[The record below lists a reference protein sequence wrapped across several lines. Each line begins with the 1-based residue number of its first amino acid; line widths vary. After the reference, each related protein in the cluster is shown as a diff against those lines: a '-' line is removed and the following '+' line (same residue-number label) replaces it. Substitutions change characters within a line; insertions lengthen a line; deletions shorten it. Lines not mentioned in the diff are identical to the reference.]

1 MRNHQSWAFA
11 TIFATTLSQRDNVAR
26 PNNFSLVTL
35 SLIVRIMPRLA
46 LSLSKKIVAY
56 SALAIMSSYMDIDD
70 YIHQTGR
77 NPYKDTKPHLTGKG
91 LEKLSSKISKLE
103 IEPSSHRTVRKNI
116 TM

>member
-46 LSLSKKIVAY
+46 LSLSEKIVAY
-56 SALAIMSSYMDIDD
+56 SALAIMSSYMDIDLTFQVF
-70 YIHQTGR
+70 ILM
-77 NPYKDTKPHLTGKG
+77 NPDPGSELLNLH
-91 LEKLSSKISKLE
+91 
-103 IEPSSHRTVRKNI
+103 
-116 TM
+116 

>member
-56 SALAIMSSYMDIDD
+56 SALAIKSSYMDIDLTFQVF
-70 YIHQTGR
+70 ILM
-77 NPYKDTKPHLTGKG
+77 NPDPGSELLNLH
-91 LEKLSSKISKLE
+91 
-103 IEPSSHRTVRKNI
+103 
-116 TM
+116 

>member
-35 SLIVRIMPRLA
+35 SLTVRIMPRLA

-56 SALAIMSSYMDIDD
+56 SALAIKSSYMDIDLTFQVF
-70 YIHQTGR
+70 ILM
-77 NPYKDTKPHLTGKG
+77 NPDPGSELLNLH
-91 LEKLSSKISKLE
+91 
-103 IEPSSHRTVRKNI
+103 
-116 TM
+116 

>member
-35 SLIVRIMPRLA
+35 SLTVRIMPRLA

-56 SALAIMSSYMDIDD
+56 SALAIMSSYMDIDLTFQVF
-70 YIHQTGR
+70 ILM
-77 NPYKDTKPHLTGKG
+77 NPDPGSELLNLH
-91 LEKLSSKISKLE
+91 
-103 IEPSSHRTVRKNI
+103 
-116 TM
+116 